1 MPMVLGLI
9 LIGWL
14 KGRRKMKRK
23 ITIITLVTLLLLA
36 MMIPAS
42 CVSISTGDKIAV
54 ILLSGSI
61 TAGGTFSLF
70 GSAITP
76 QLVKEQLGRAEEDSS
91 VKAVVLRIE
100 SPGGAVA
107 PCQEIL
113 EEIEKIRQ
121 SKPVVVSMGSEAASG
136 GYYIS
141 AKADRIVA
149 LPGTLTGSIG
159 VIAQIPNVKG
169 LYDKL
174 GIEMQ
179 TFKGG
184 KYKDMYSGLRELTK
198 QEKGIMQQLVDD
210 YYEQFIEVVAEGR
223 GLSKE
228 KVRSLA
234 TGQLYTG
241 AEAKELGLVD
251 ELGGLDTAIDLAAEL
266 AGITAPKVEYY
277 KHEPSLLESLLG
289 MNLGDLVNLTQM
301 RLLGLDGQDVI
312 LLETLSRTYPQP
324 QYLYQS

>member
-1 MPMVLGLI
+1 
-9 LIGWL
+9 
-14 KGRRKMKRK
+14 MKRK
-23 ITIITLVTLLLLA
+23 IAIITLVTLLLLA

-76 QLVKEQLGRAEEDSS
+76 ELVNEQLGRAEEDSS

-113 EEIEKIRQ
+113 EEIEIIRQ

-266 AGITAPKVEYY
+266 AGIAAPKVEYY

-289 MNLGDLVNLTQM
+289 MNLGDLVNLAQM
-301 RLLGLDGQDVI
+301 RSLGLDGQDVI

>member
-1 MPMVLGLI
+1 
-9 LIGWL
+9 
-14 KGRRKMKRK
+14 MKRK
-23 ITIITLVTLLLLA
+23 ITLIGLVVLSSLA
-36 MMIPAS
+36 VLICAS
-42 CVSISTGDKIAV
+42 CASTSTRDKIAV
-54 ILLSGSI
+54 IPLSGPI
-61 TAGGTFSLF
+61 TAGGTFSFF
-70 GSAITP
+70 GTTITS
-76 QLVKEQLGRAEEDSS
+76 QLVRTQLDRADDDSS
-91 VKAVVLRIE
+91 VKAVVLQID

-141 AKADRIVA
+141 AKADTIVA

-159 VIAQIPNVKG
+159 VIAQMPNVRG
-169 LYDKL
+169 LYEKL

-184 KYKDMYSGLRELTK
+184 KYKDMYSGLRELTA
-198 QEKGIMQQLVDD
+198 EEEGIMQQLVDG

-241 AEAKELGLVD
+241 AEAKESGLVD

-266 AGITAPKVEYY
+266 ASITTPTVEYY

-289 MNLGDLVNLTQM
+289 MDLGDLFSLAQM
-301 RLLGLDGQDVI
+301 RLLGLDGQDII
-312 LLETLSRTYPQP
+312 LLESLSQTYPQP

>member
-1 MPMVLGLI
+1 M
-9 LIGWL
+9 
-14 KGRRKMKRK
+14 RRKK
-23 ITIITLVTLLLLA
+23 VTVVGLAMLLLVAVL
-36 MMIPAS
+36 IPTS
-42 CVSISTGDKIAV
+42 CMPVGDKIAV
-54 ILLSGSI
+54 IPLSGAI
-61 TAGGTFSLF
+61 TAGGSSLF
-70 GSAITP
+70 YGSAITP
-76 QLVKEQLGRAEEDSS
+76 GLVREQLNRAEKDIT
-91 VKAVVLRIE
+91 VKAIVLRIE
-100 SPGGAVA
+100 SPGGVVA

-113 EEIEKIRQ
+113 VEIEKVKQ
-121 SKPVVVSMGSEAASG
+121 TKPVVVSMGNTAASG

-141 AKADRIVA
+141 AKADKIVA

-159 VIAQIPNVKG
+159 VISQIPNVKG

-184 KYKDMYSGLRELTK
+184 KYKDMYSGFRELTPE
-198 QEKGIMQQLVDD
+198 EKEIMQQMVDN
-210 YYEQFIEVVAEGR
+210 YYEQFVEVVAEGR

-228 KVRSLA
+228 QVRSLA

-266 AGITAPKVEYY
+266 AGVTTPRVEYY
-277 KHEPSLLESLLG
+277 TPPKSLLESLLG
-289 MNLGDLVNLTQM
+289 INLDSLVYAIQM
-301 RLLGLDGQDVI
+301 RLLGLSGQDIV
-312 LLETLSRTYPQP
+312 LLQTLSRTYPEP